1 MRSLLLVP
9 FAVLSVL
16 LVAAPAHGKT
26 GVRARL
32 SATVPL
38 AAAPG
43 ESVTVTWT
51 LGYRDEQRRWRPG
64 FDACGVFVRLASAA
78 GGRPTV
84 GFDSGGACRDHPGGD
99 YAATVKV
106 PEGGIGGIKIGLR
119 GTTDV
124 FFPLEN
130 DPLAAAAGPIGSSA
144 KAASPTSPPT
154 GLVPGLALASLVAL
168 AVAAA
173 ALKRPGAGPSLSP
186 SRARAAG
193 RPTRRRPDAPR
204 PSRAR
209 SPS

>member
-1 MRSLLLVP
+1 MRSPLLAL
-9 FAVLSVL
+9 FAALSLL

-32 SATVPL
+32 TAPVPL
-38 AAAPG
+38 ASPPG
-43 ESVTVTWT
+43 ESITVTWT
-51 LGYRDEQRRWRPG
+51 LGYRDERRRWRPG

-84 GFDSGGACRDHPGGD
+84 GFDSGGACRAHTGGD

-124 FFPLEN
+124 FFPIEN
-130 DPLAAAAGPIGSSA
+130 DPLAAAAGPLGSSA
-144 KAASPTSPPT
+144 KPASATSSPTE
-154 GLVPGLALASLVAL
+154 LVPGLTLASLVAL

-173 ALKRPGAGPSLSP
+173 ALN
-186 SRARAAG
+186 
-193 RPTRRRPDAPR
+193 RRRAHQ
-204 PSRAR
+204 
-209 SPS
+209 

>member
-1 MRSLLLVP
+1 MRSLLL
-9 FAVLSVL
+9 ALLAGLALL
-16 LVAAPAHGKT
+16 LVAAPADGKT

-32 SATVPL
+32 SATLPV

-43 ESVTVTWT
+43 ESITVTWT
-51 LGYRDEQRRWRPG
+51 LGYRDEQQRWRPG

-84 GFDSGGACRDHPGGD
+84 GFDSGGACRAHTGGA

-130 DPLAAAAGPIGSSA
+130 DPFAAARGHIESRAR
-144 KAASPTSPPT
+144 AASPTSSPIP
-154 GLVPGLALASLVAL
+154 LVPGLTLASLVAL

-173 ALKRPGAGPSLSP
+173 ALK
-186 SRARAAG
+186 SRRAAARY
-193 RPTRRRPDAPR
+193 RPA
-204 PSRAR
+204 A
-209 SPS
+209 